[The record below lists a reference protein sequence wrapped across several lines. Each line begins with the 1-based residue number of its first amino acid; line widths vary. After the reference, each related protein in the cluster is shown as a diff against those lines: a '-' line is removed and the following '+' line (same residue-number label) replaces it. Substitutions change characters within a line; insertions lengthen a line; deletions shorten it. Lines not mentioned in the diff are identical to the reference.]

1 MEGQTN
7 ATNPSSQ
14 NNKMADSGKQVLESA
29 KNGSKL
35 VVKKATD
42 FSKKSFGKFKGLHIM
57 IAGGVVIVLLLLVV
71 LSSLFGGSKDVK
83 YPIVYADD
91 EGDLYLMKPNAKDSE
106 DAIKLASDTSTGVI
120 YANTTDRYI
129 LFTKNSDLYLYDAKS
144 KEETS
149 KVVSDIEWYDFTE
162 DDKYV
167 IALDSDSNL
176 YSYNFKKDKERLDTD
191 VSDVYVYDTTHIVYE
206 KDGSVYVRSINA
218 KKDDRNKVTDE
229 YNGAIRLS
237 EDGKY
242 IMYIDDDAT
251 LMAYSISKKENN
263 KVANDVSSYYCDTK
277 SCKKLYYVVV
287 DDEKDLYYYNGKE
300 GSKVA
305 SDISSVYGVDVD
317 EQKVV
322 YTVAD
327 DGKYTLYYQKGSK
340 DAAKVEDDL
349 ESIKDLYF
357 FDSNEIYFI
366 NEDYELKY
374 VKVNGNKVGEVKSV
388 ADDVENYLTI
398 TKDGYVFVADVD
410 DDSNGT
416 LYIAKGGKAKEI
428 ADDVYSSKLT
438 VSKDGKRVYYL
449 QDYKNR

>member
-1 MEGQTN
+1 
-7 ATNPSSQ
+7 
-14 NNKMADSGKQVLESA
+14 
-29 KNGSKL
+29 
-35 VVKKATD
+35 
-42 FSKKSFGKFKGLHIM
+42 
-57 IAGGVVIVLLLLVV
+57 
-71 LSSLFGGSKDVK
+71 
-83 YPIVYADD
+83 
-91 EGDLYLMKPNAKDSE
+91 
-106 DAIKLASDTSTGVI
+106 
-120 YANTTDRYI
+120 
-129 LFTKNSDLYLYDAKS
+129 
-144 KEETS
+144 
-149 KVVSDIEWYDFTE
+149 
-162 DDKYV
+162 
-167 IALDSDSNL
+167 
-176 YSYNFKKDKERLDTD
+176 
-191 VSDVYVYDTTHIVYE
+191 
-206 KDGSVYVRSINA
+206 
-218 KKDDRNKVTDE
+218 
-229 YNGAIRLS
+229 
-237 EDGKY
+237 
-242 IMYIDDDAT
+242 MYIDDDAT

-428 ADDVYSSKLT
+428 ASDVYSSKLT

-449 QDYKNR
+449 QDYKTTGDLYVTTGGKGKKVEADVRSFVVVKPNLIYMLKDYSSSKSRGDLFRSNGKKSVKLAENVQRIYSISGLSYIPE